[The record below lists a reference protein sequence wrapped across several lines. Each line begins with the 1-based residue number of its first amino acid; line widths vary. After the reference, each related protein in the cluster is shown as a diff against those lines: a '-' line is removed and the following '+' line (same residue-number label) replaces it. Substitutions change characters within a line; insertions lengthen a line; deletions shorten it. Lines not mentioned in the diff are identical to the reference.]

1 MNFVA
6 CVRLLLIVFE
16 FIKTMERVR
25 IQLAIASNF
34 NSLTTSTSRYYRRR
48 IKEFYIPSDCTV
60 CLLMVLVLIMLYDM
74 HIASAP
80 DYVVCCLLL
89 LLQIMLYAACCCCY

>member
-34 NSLTTSTSRYYRRR
+34 NSLITSTSRYYMFLFLR
-48 IKEFYIPSDCTV
+48 ILHTF
-60 CLLMVLVLIMLYDM
+60 
-74 HIASAP
+74 
-80 DYVVCCLLL
+80 
-89 LLQIMLYAACCCCY
+89 